1 MTTEVLVART
11 APSLWSRL
19 MTGKAGP
26 VTVVVLAIFA
36 LWYLACLPMNGAAL
50 QRVMPDAAARPLLE
64 QFVAAINLPDGNLAA
79 PHQIIMAMVQGLFF
93 EPPLGRRS
101 LIYHGLITLSSALS
115 GFVLGAV
122 LGIVLAVLIVHYRSM
137 RQSLMPWVIVS
148 QTIPILALVP
158 LLTAITGRLGAPILV
173 PKALIATYL
182 CFFPVTVGMVK
193 GLTSPDLMQLDL
205 MRTYDASKWQT
216 FWKLRW
222 PAATPYL
229 FASLKI
235 AIAGCIVGAIVAE
248 MPTGAQGGL
257 GSRLL
262 AGYQYNNLRLVLWAA
277 LFTAALLSAAL
288 IGLIGL
294 IERRTLARMGV
305 KGEQA

>member
-1 MTTEVLVART
+1 M
-11 APSLWSRL
+11 S
-19 MTGKAGP
+19 GKAGP

-36 LWYLACLPMNGAAL
+36 LWYLACLPMNGSAL
-50 QRVMPDAAARPLLE
+50 QRAMPDAASRPLVE
-64 QFVAAINLPDGNLAA
+64 QFIAAVNLPDGNLAA
-79 PHQIIMAMVQGLFF
+79 PHQIIMAMVQGIFF

-101 LIYHGLITLSSALS
+101 LVYHGLITLSSALS

-222 PAATPYL
+222 PAATPFL

-277 LFTAALLSAAL
+277 LFTAALLSAGLIAL
-288 IGLIGL
+288 INL

-305 KGEQA
+305 KGGQA

>member
-1 MTTEVLVART
+1 MTTEALTLRT
-11 APSLWSRL
+11 RSSVFGRI
-19 MTGKAGP
+19 MQGQAGP
-26 VTVVVLAIFA
+26 VSVVVLAIFA
-36 LWYLACLPMNGAAL
+36 LWYFACLPMNWDAL
-50 QRVMPDAAARPLLE
+50 QRSMPDAASKSLIE
-64 QFVAAINLPDGNLAA
+64 QFIAAINLPDGKLAA
-79 PHQIIMAMVQGLFF
+79 PHQIIMAMIQGLFF
-93 EPPLGRRS
+93 EPPFGRRS
-101 LIYHGLITLSSALS
+101 LVYHALITLSSALS
-115 GFVLGAV
+115 GFALGLV
-122 LGIVLAVLIVHYRSM
+122 LGIILAVLIVHYRSM
-137 RQSLMPWVIVS
+137 RKSLMPWVIIS

-158 LLTAITGRLGAPILV
+158 LLTAVMGQLSLPIIV

-193 GLTSPDLMQLDL
+193 GLTSPDPMQLDL
-205 MRTYDASKWQT
+205 MRTYDASKAQT

-229 FASLKI
+229 FASMKI

-277 LFTAALLSAAL
+277 LFTAALLSA
-288 IGLIGL
+288 GLISL
-294 IERRTLARMGV
+294 IAIIERRLLVSMGV
-305 KGEQA
+305 RGGQR

>member
-1 MTTEVLVART
+1 MTTEVLSART

-19 MTGKAGP
+19 MVGKAGP

-36 LWYLACLPMNGAAL
+36 LWYIACLPMNGSAL
-50 QRVMPDAAARPLLE
+50 QRAMPDAASRPLIE
-64 QFVAAINLPDGNLAA
+64 QFIAAINLPDGNLAA
-79 PHQIIMAMVQGLFF
+79 PHQIVMAMVQGLFF

-101 LIYHGLITLSSALS
+101 LVYHGLITLSSALS

-193 GLTSPDLMQLDL
+193 GLMSPDLMQLDL

-294 IERRTLARMGV
+294 IERRTLAGMGV

>member
-1 MTTEVLVART
+1 MA
-11 APSLWSRL
+11 
-19 MTGKAGP
+19 GKTGP

-36 LWYLACLPMNGAAL
+36 VWYLACLPMNADAL
-50 QRVMPDAAARPLLE
+50 QRAMPDAANHSLLE
-64 QFVAAINLPDGNLAA
+64 RFLASINLPDGKLAA
-79 PHQIIMAMVQGLFF
+79 PHQIIVAMFQGIFL

-101 LIYHGLITLSSALS
+101 LVYHALITLSSALS

-137 RQSLMPWVIVS
+137 NKSLMPWVIIS

-158 LLTAITGRLGAPILV
+158 LLNAILGKLGLPIIV

-193 GLTSPDLMQLDL
+193 GLTSPDVMQLDL

-222 PAATPYL
+222 PAATPFL
-229 FASLKI
+229 FTSLKI

-277 LFTAALLSAAL
+277 LFTAALLSAVL
-288 IGLIGL
+288 ISIIAL
-294 IERRTLARMGV
+294 IERRTMVAMGV
-305 KGEQA
+305 RGGQE

>member
-1 MTTEVLVART
+1 MTTDVISARA

-19 MTGKAGP
+19 MSGKAGP

-36 LWYLACLPMNGAAL
+36 LWYLACLPMNGSAL
-50 QRVMPDAAARPLLE
+50 QRAMPDAASRPLVE
-64 QFVAAINLPDGNLAA
+64 QFIAAVNLPDGNLAA
-79 PHQIIMAMVQGLFF
+79 PHQIIMAMVQGIFF

-101 LIYHGLITLSSALS
+101 LVYHGLITLSSALS

-222 PAATPYL
+222 PAATPFL

-277 LFTAALLSAAL
+277 LFTAALLSAGLIAL
-288 IGLIGL
+288 INL

-305 KGEQA
+305 KGGQA

>member
-1 MTTEVLVART
+1 VIVIVL
-11 APSLWSRL
+11 
-19 MTGKAGP
+19 G
-26 VTVVVLAIFA
+26 IFA
-36 LWYLACLPMNGAAL
+36 AWYLACLPMNWDAL
-50 QRVMPDAAARPLLE
+50 QRAMPDAATRPLSQ
-64 QFVAAINLPDGNLAA
+64 QFWTAINLPDGRLAA
-79 PHQIIMAMVQGLFF
+79 PHQIVMAMVHGVFF
-93 EPPLGRRS
+93 EPPLGKRS
-101 LIYHGLITLSSALS
+101 LVYHSLITLSSALS
-115 GFVLGAV
+115 GFVLGTV
-122 LGIVLAVLIVHYRSM
+122 LGIVLAVLIVHFRSM
-137 RQSLMPWVIVS
+137 NKSLMPWVIIS

-158 LLTAITGRLGAPILV
+158 LLNAVLGQLGLPIIV

-193 GLTSPDLMQLDL
+193 GLSSPDPMQLDL
-205 MRTYDASKWQT
+205 MRTYDASRAQT

-262 AGYQYNNLRLVLWAA
+262 AGYQYNNLRLVLWSA
-277 LFTAALLSAAL
+277 LFTASLLSAAL
-288 IGLIGL
+288 IAFIALL
-294 IERRTLARMGV
+294 ERRTLASMGV
-305 KGEQA
+305 KGEAQ

>member
-1 MTTEVLVART
+1 MSTSSAIRT
-11 APSLWSRL
+11 APPLSSRL
-19 MTGKAGP
+19 MAGRAGP

-36 LWYLACLPMNGAAL
+36 VWYLACLPMNGSAL
-50 QRVMPDAAARPLLE
+50 QRAMPDMATRPLAE
-64 QFVAAINLPDGNLAA
+64 RFVAAINLPDGNLAA
-79 PHQIIMAMVQGLFF
+79 PHQIIMAMVQGIFF
-93 EPPLGRRS
+93 EPPMGRRS
-101 LIYHGLITLSSALS
+101 LVYHGLITLSSALS
-115 GFVLGAV
+115 GFVLGAI

-137 RQSLMPWVIVS
+137 RKSLMPWVIIS

-158 LLTAITGRLGAPILV
+158 LLNAILGKLGLPIIV

-193 GLTSPDLMQLDL
+193 GLTSPDTMQLDL

-222 PAATPYL
+222 PAATPFL

-277 LFTAALLSAAL
+277 LFTGALLSSAL
-288 IGLIGL
+288 ISIIALV
-294 IERRTLARMGV
+294 ERRVLISMGV
-305 KGEQA
+305 RGGQE

>member
-1 MTTEVLVART
+1 MR
-11 APSLWSRL
+11 
-19 MTGKAGP
+19 GQAGP
-26 VTVVVLAIFA
+26 VTVVVLAIVA
-36 LWYLACLPMNGAAL
+36 VWYLACLPMNWDAL
-50 QRVMPDAAARPLLE
+50 QRSMPDAPSRPLLQ
-64 QFVAAINLPDGNLAA
+64 QFIGAVNVPDGKIAA
-79 PHQIIMAMVQGLFF
+79 PHQIVAAMIQGIFL

-101 LIYHGLITLSSALS
+101 LVYHSLITLSSALS
-115 GFVLGAV
+115 GFILGAV

-137 RQSLMPWVIVS
+137 RKSLMPWVIIS

-158 LLTAITGRLGAPILV
+158 LLNAVLGQLALPIIV

-193 GLTSPDLMQLDL
+193 GLTSPDPMQLDL
-205 MRTYDASKWQT
+205 MRTYDATKAQT

-277 LFTAALLSAAL
+277 LFCAALLSAGL

-294 IERRTLARMGV
+294 VERRILASMGV
-305 KGEQA
+305 AGGGR

>member
-1 MTTEVLVART
+1 MA
-11 APSLWSRL
+11 
-19 MTGKAGP
+19 GKAGP

-36 LWYLACLPMNGAAL
+36 VWYLACLPMNGSAL
-50 QRVMPDAAARPLLE
+50 QRAMPDMASRSVIE
-64 QFVAAINLPDGNLAA
+64 RFTAAINLPDSNLAA
-79 PHQIIMAMVQGLFF
+79 PHQIIMAMVQGIFF

-101 LIYHGLITLSSALS
+101 LVYHGLITLSAALS
-115 GFVLGAV
+115 GFVLGTV
-122 LGIVLAVLIVHYRSM
+122 LGIVLAVLIVHFRSM
-137 RQSLMPWVIVS
+137 NKSLMPWVIIS

-158 LLTAITGRLGAPILV
+158 LLNAILGKLGLPIIV

-193 GLTSPDLMQLDL
+193 GLTSPDTMQLDL

-222 PAATPYL
+222 PAATPFL

-277 LFTAALLSAAL
+277 LFTAALLSALL
-288 IGLIGL
+288 ISLIAL
-294 IERRTLARMGV
+294 IERRVLISMGV
-305 KGEQA
+305 RGGAE

>member
-1 MTTEVLVART
+1 MV
-11 APSLWSRL
+11 
-19 MTGKAGP
+19 GKAGP

-36 LWYLACLPMNGAAL
+36 LWYLACLPMNGSAL
-50 QRVMPDAAARPLLE
+50 QRAMPDAASRPLIE
-64 QFVAAINLPDGNLAA
+64 QFIAAINLPDGNLAA
-79 PHQIIMAMVQGLFF
+79 PHQIVMAMVQGLFF

-101 LIYHGLITLSSALS
+101 LVYHGLITLSSALS

-193 GLTSPDLMQLDL
+193 GLMSPDLMQLDL

-277 LFTAALLSAAL
+277 LFTAALLSAVL

-294 IERRTLARMGV
+294 IEKRTLTRMGV

>member
-1 MTTEVLVART
+1 MA
-11 APSLWSRL
+11 
-19 MTGKAGP
+19 GKAGP
-26 VTVVVLAIFA
+26 VTVVVLAIFGV
-36 LWYLACLPMNGAAL
+36 WYLACLPMNGSAL
-50 QRVMPDAAARPLLE
+50 QRAMPDAASRPLIE
-64 QFVAAINLPDGNLAA
+64 QFIAAINLPDGNLAA
-79 PHQIIMAMVQGLFF
+79 PHQIVMAMVQGLFF

-101 LIYHGLITLSSALS
+101 LVYHGLITLSSAMS

-193 GLTSPDLMQLDL
+193 GLMSPDLMQLDL

-288 IGLIGL
+288 IGLISL

>member
-1 MTTEVLVART
+1 MTTDVLAART
-11 APSLWSRL
+11 VPSLGSRL
-19 MTGKAGP
+19 MAGKAGP

-36 LWYLACLPMNGAAL
+36 LWYLACLPMNGTAL
-50 QRVMPDAAARPLLE
+50 LRAMPDAASRPLIE
-64 QFVAAINLPDGNLAA
+64 QFIAAINLPDGNLAA
-79 PHQIIMAMVQGLFF
+79 PHQIVMAMVQGLFF

-101 LIYHGLITLSSALS
+101 LVYHGLITLSSALS

-193 GLTSPDLMQLDL
+193 GLMSPDLMQLDL

-294 IERRTLARMGV
+294 IERRTLAGMGV

>member
-1 MTTEVLVART
+1 MTTDVMPLRT
-11 APSLWSRL
+11 ALSLWSRL
-19 MTGKAGP
+19 MGGKAGP
-26 VTVVVLAIFA
+26 VMVVVLAIFA
-36 LWYLACLPMNGAAL
+36 VWYLACLPMNWGAL
-50 QRVMPDAAARPLLE
+50 QRAMPDAVSHSLLE
-64 QFVAAINLPDGNLAA
+64 RFVASINLPDGNLAA
-79 PHQIIMAMVQGLFF
+79 PHQIIMAMVQGIFF
-93 EPPLGRRS
+93 EPPFGRRS
-101 LIYHGLITLSSALS
+101 LVYHGLITLSSALS

-122 LGIVLAVLIVHYRSM
+122 LGIILAVLIVHFRSM
-137 RQSLMPWVIVS
+137 RKSLMPWVIIS

-158 LLTAITGRLGAPILV
+158 LLNAALGQLSLPIIV

-193 GLTSPDLMQLDL
+193 GLTSPDTMQLDL
-205 MRTYDASKWQT
+205 MRTYDASKAQT

-277 LFTAALLSAAL
+277 LFTAAMLSACLISIIAL
-288 IGLIGL
+288 V
-294 IERRTLARMGV
+294 EKRTLANMGV
-305 KGEQA
+305 RGGS

>member
-1 MTTEVLVART
+1 MTTEVLSART

-19 MTGKAGP
+19 MVGKAGP

-36 LWYLACLPMNGAAL
+36 LWYLACLPMNGSAL
-50 QRVMPDAAARPLLE
+50 QRAMPDAASRPLIE
-64 QFVAAINLPDGNLAA
+64 QFIAAINLPDGNLAA
-79 PHQIIMAMVQGLFF
+79 PHQIVMAMVQGLFF

-101 LIYHGLITLSSALS
+101 LVYHGLITLSSALS

-193 GLTSPDLMQLDL
+193 GLMSPDLMQLDL

-277 LFTAALLSAAL
+277 LFTAALLSAVL

-294 IERRTLARMGV
+294 IEKRTLTRMGV

>member
-1 MTTEVLVART
+1 MA
-11 APSLWSRL
+11 
-19 MTGKAGP
+19 GKAGP

-36 LWYLACLPMNGAAL
+36 LWYLACLPMNGSAL
-50 QRVMPDAAARPLLE
+50 QRVMPDAASRPLTE
-64 QFVAAINLPDGNLAA
+64 QFIAAINLPDGNLAA

-101 LIYHGLITLSSALS
+101 LVYHGLITLSSALS

-193 GLTSPDLMQLDL
+193 GLMSPDLMQLDL

-305 KGEQA
+305 KGELA

>member
-1 MTTEVLVART
+1 MTTEALALPAGRS
-11 APSLWSRL
+11 PRGRL
-19 MTGKAGP
+19 MRGQAGP
-26 VTVVVLAIFA
+26 VAVVVLAIVA
-36 LWYLACLPMNGAAL
+36 AWYLACLPMNWDAL
-50 QRVMPDAAARPLLE
+50 QRAMPDAASRTLAE
-64 QFVAAINLPDGNLAA
+64 QFVAAINLPDGKIAA
-79 PHQIIMAMVQGLFF
+79 PHQIVAAMVQGLFF
-93 EPPLGRRS
+93 EPPFGRRS
-101 LIYHGLITLSSALS
+101 LVYHSMITLSSALS

-122 LGIVLAVLIVHYRSM
+122 LGIILAVLIVHYRSM
-137 RQSLMPWVIVS
+137 RKSLMPWVIIS

-158 LLTAITGRLGAPILV
+158 LLNAVLGQLDLPIIV

-193 GLTSPDLMQLDL
+193 GLTSPDPMQLDL
-205 MRTYDASKWQT
+205 MRTYDASKAQT

-277 LFTAALLSAAL
+277 LFTAALLSA
-288 IGLIGL
+288 GLISL
-294 IERRTLARMGV
+294 IALAERRVLASMGV
-305 KGEQA
+305 AGGGR

>member
-1 MTTEVLVART
+1 MA
-11 APSLWSRL
+11 
-19 MTGKAGP
+19 GKAGP

-36 LWYLACLPMNGAAL
+36 LWYLACLPMNGTAL
-50 QRVMPDAAARPLLE
+50 LRAMPDAASRPLIE
-64 QFVAAINLPDGNLAA
+64 QFIAAINLPDGNLAA
-79 PHQIIMAMVQGLFF
+79 PHQIVMAMVQGLFF

-101 LIYHGLITLSSALS
+101 LVYHGLITLSSALS

-193 GLTSPDLMQLDL
+193 GLMSPDLMQLDL

-277 LFTAALLSAAL
+277 LFTAALLSAVL

>member
-1 MTTEVLVART
+1 MTTEVMSVRT

-19 MTGKAGP
+19 MAGKAGP

-36 LWYLACLPMNGAAL
+36 VWYLACLPMNGSAL
-50 QRVMPDAAARPLLE
+50 QRAMPDMASRPLVE
-64 QFVAAINLPDGNLAA
+64 RFIAAINLPDGNLAA
-79 PHQIIMAMVQGLFF
+79 PHQIIMAMVQGIFF

-101 LIYHGLITLSSALS
+101 LVYHALITLSSALS

-137 RQSLMPWVIVS
+137 RKSLMPWVIIS

-158 LLTAITGRLGAPILV
+158 LLTAILGQLHMPIIV

-193 GLTSPDLMQLDL
+193 GLTSPDTMQLDL
-205 MRTYDASKWQT
+205 MRTYDASRWQT

-277 LFTAALLSAAL
+277 LFTAALLSALLISIIAL
-288 IGLIGL
+288 V
-294 IERRTLARMGV
+294 ERRTLASMGV
-305 KGEQA
+305 RGGQA

>member
-1 MTTEVLVART
+1 MTTEVLAART
-11 APSLWSRL
+11 APSVWSRL
-19 MTGKAGP
+19 MAGKAGP

-36 LWYLACLPMNGAAL
+36 VWYLACLPMNGSAL
-50 QRVMPDAAARPLLE
+50 QRAMPDAASRPLIE
-64 QFVAAINLPDGNLAA
+64 RFIAAINLPDGNLAA
-79 PHQIIMAMVQGLFF
+79 PHQIIMTMVQGIFV

-101 LIYHGLITLSSALS
+101 LVYHGLITLSSAMS
-115 GFVLGAV
+115 GFALGAV

-193 GLTSPDLMQLDL
+193 GLMSPDLMQLDL

-262 AGYQYNNLRLVLWAA
+262 AGYQYNNLRLVLWAS

>member
-1 MTTEVLVART
+1 MTTEVLSART

-19 MTGKAGP
+19 MVGKAGP

-36 LWYLACLPMNGAAL
+36 LWYLACLPMNGSAL
-50 QRVMPDAAARPLLE
+50 QRAMPDAASRPLIE
-64 QFVAAINLPDGNLAA
+64 QFIAAINLPDGNLAA
-79 PHQIIMAMVQGLFF
+79 PHQIVMAMVQGLFF

-101 LIYHGLITLSSALS
+101 LVYHGLITLSSALS

-193 GLTSPDLMQLDL
+193 GLMSPDLMQLDL

-294 IERRTLARMGV
+294 IERRTLAGMGV

>member
-1 MTTEVLVART
+1 MTVPSAIRT
-11 APSLWSRL
+11 APSLSSRL
-19 MTGKAGP
+19 MAGKAGP

-36 LWYLACLPMNGAAL
+36 VWYLACLPMNGSAL
-50 QRVMPDAAARPLLE
+50 QRAMPDMATRPLVE
-64 QFVAAINLPDGNLAA
+64 RFVAAINLPDGNLAA
-79 PHQIIMAMVQGLFF
+79 PHQIIMAMVQGIFF
-93 EPPLGRRS
+93 EPPMGRRS
-101 LIYHGLITLSSALS
+101 LVYHGLITLSSALS

-137 RQSLMPWVIVS
+137 RKSLMPWVIIS

-158 LLTAITGRLGAPILV
+158 LLNAILGKLGLPIIV

-193 GLTSPDLMQLDL
+193 GLTSPDTMQLDL
-205 MRTYDASKWQT
+205 MRTYDASKLQT

-222 PAATPYL
+222 PAATPFL

-277 LFTAALLSAAL
+277 LFTGALLSAAL
-288 IGLIGL
+288 ISIIALV
-294 IERRTLARMGV
+294 ERRVLISMGV
-305 KGEQA
+305 RGGDA

>member
-1 MTTEVLVART
+1 MTVPSAIRT
-11 APSLWSRL
+11 APSLSSRL
-19 MTGKAGP
+19 MAGKAGP

-36 LWYLACLPMNGAAL
+36 VWYLACLPMNGSAL
-50 QRVMPDAAARPLLE
+50 QRAMPDMATRPLVE
-64 QFVAAINLPDGNLAA
+64 RFVAAINLPDGNLAA
-79 PHQIIMAMVQGLFF
+79 PHQIIMAMVQGIFF
-93 EPPLGRRS
+93 EPPMGRRS
-101 LIYHGLITLSSALS
+101 LVYHGLITLSSALS

-137 RQSLMPWVIVS
+137 RKSLMPWVIIS

-158 LLTAITGRLGAPILV
+158 LLNAILGKLGLPIIV

-193 GLTSPDLMQLDL
+193 GLTSPDTMQLDL

-222 PAATPYL
+222 PAATPFL

-277 LFTAALLSAAL
+277 LFTGALLSAAL
-288 IGLIGL
+288 ISIIALV
-294 IERRTLARMGV
+294 ERRVLISMGV
-305 KGEQA
+305 RGGDA

>member
-1 MTTEVLVART
+1 M
-11 APSLWSRL
+11 S
-19 MTGKAGP
+19 GKTGP
-26 VTVVVLAIFA
+26 VMVVVLAIFA
-36 LWYLACLPMNGAAL
+36 LWYLACLPMNGSAL
-50 QRVMPDAAARPLLE
+50 ARAMPDAASRPLIE
-64 QFVAAINLPDGNLAA
+64 QFIAAINLPDGNLAA
-79 PHQIIMAMVQGLFF
+79 PHQIVMAMVQGLFF

-101 LIYHGLITLSSALS
+101 LVYHGLITLSSALS

-193 GLTSPDLMQLDL
+193 GLMSPDLMQLDL

>member
-1 MTTEVLVART
+1 MTTDVLAART
-11 APSLWSRL
+11 VPSLGSRL
-19 MTGKAGP
+19 MAGKAGP

-36 LWYLACLPMNGAAL
+36 LWYLACLPMNGTAL
-50 QRVMPDAAARPLLE
+50 LRAMPDAASRPLIE
-64 QFVAAINLPDGNLAA
+64 QFIAAINLPDGNLAA
-79 PHQIIMAMVQGLFF
+79 PHQIVMAMVQGLFF

-101 LIYHGLITLSSALS
+101 LVYHGLITLSSALS

-193 GLTSPDLMQLDL
+193 GLMSPDLMQLDL

-277 LFTAALLSAAL
+277 LFTAALLSAVL

>member
-1 MTTEVLVART
+1 MTTEVISARA

-19 MTGKAGP
+19 MSGKAGP

-36 LWYLACLPMNGAAL
+36 LWYLACLPMNGSAL
-50 QRVMPDAAARPLLE
+50 QRAMPDAASRPLVE
-64 QFVAAINLPDGNLAA
+64 QFIAAINLPDGNLAA
-79 PHQIIMAMVQGLFF
+79 PHQIITAMVQGIFF

-101 LIYHGLITLSSALS
+101 LVYHGLITLSSALS

-193 GLTSPDLMQLDL
+193 GLASPDLMQLDL

-222 PAATPYL
+222 PAATPFL

-277 LFTAALLSAAL
+277 LFTAALLSASLIAL
-288 IGLIGL
+288 INL

-305 KGEQA
+305 RGEPA